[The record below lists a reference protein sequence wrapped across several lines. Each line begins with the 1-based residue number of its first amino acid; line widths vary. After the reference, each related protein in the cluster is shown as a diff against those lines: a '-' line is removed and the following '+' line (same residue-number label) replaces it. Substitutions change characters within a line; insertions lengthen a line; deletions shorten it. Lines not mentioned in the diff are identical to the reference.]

1 MKTKSRTVRWTGKGE
16 YGYFRSEKKRRG
28 LVTAALFTAPVLIL
42 VSAWIYYKT
51 RLNVWTVLSVVSCIP
66 GCRSL
71 VGLIMLFR
79 CHPMDAALYEEIK
92 SRQGSLCMAYEMY
105 MTFYE
110 KSAYLDAFAVCGN
123 TVVLFTTDA
132 KADASYIAENAQKIL
147 RKNGYKA
154 DVKLLKEKKQF
165 LERLDSMNLHQ
176 DSLREGITFVPDEK
190 YPDLS
195 REELIRHTLLALC
208 L

>member
-1 MKTKSRTVRWTGKGE
+1 MKITSCV
-16 YGYFRSEKKRRG
+16 KRA
-28 LVTAALFTAPVLIL
+28 TAALFAGPLIVL

-51 RLNVWTVLSVVSCIP
+51 RLNVWTVLAVVSSLP

-71 VGLIMLFR
+71 VNLIMLLR
-79 CHPMDAALYEEIK
+79 CRSMDPELYQEIHDH
-92 SRQGSLCMAYEMY
+92 QGNLTMAYEMY

-110 KSAYLDAFAVCGN
+110 KSAYVDAFAVCGN
-123 TVVLFTTDA
+123 SVVLFSSDA
-132 KADASYIAENAQKIL
+132 KTDASYIAENAQKIL
-147 RKNGYKA
+147 RGNGYKA
-154 DVKLLKEKKQF
+154 DVKLLKEKKAF
-165 LERLDSMNLHQ
+165 LERLDSMNRHQ
-176 DSLREGITFVPDEK
+176 DSLREGILFTPDEK